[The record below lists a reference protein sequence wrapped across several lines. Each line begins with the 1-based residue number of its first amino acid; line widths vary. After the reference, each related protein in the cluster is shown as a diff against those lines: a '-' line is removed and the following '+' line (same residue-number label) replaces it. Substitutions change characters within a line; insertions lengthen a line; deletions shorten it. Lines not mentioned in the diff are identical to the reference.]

1 MRAHSSRTTIPL
13 GRRALWLGLGA
24 SLCCPPVA
32 QAQASPQATAT
43 AAAPAAAAEPASA
56 LQRIVVTGQSDKQ
69 DADEGYR
76 ARGSD
81 TATGLGL
88 TLRETPQ
95 AITVVTREQ
104 MDDFKLHSV
113 NDVLAAAPGVIVE
126 KVETDRTYY
135 TARGFDVTNF
145 QLDGI
150 GMPFT
155 NGAQWG
161 DVDAWVYERVDVLRG
176 ANGLGSG
183 TGYPSATVNYVR
195 KKPTADFQAAAGL
208 SLGSWNDVRLQG
220 DVSGALNDSGSVR
233 GRVVAATQKRD
244 SYLDRYAADKSVVYA
259 ALDVDLGP
267 ATLLSFSHT
276 SQWSNADSPMWGALP
291 LVYSDGTPTNYDVST
306 STAAD
311 WAWWDNA
318 DQRTHVELSHDFS
331 ADWQARAVLTRREM
345 ATDSELFYV
354 YGTPDKATGL
364 GLYSYPS
371 AFSGDY
377 EQTLLNLQLT
387 GKFSLAGRRHDL
399 VLGASWAREQ
409 ASEFSGYGDDIGTP
423 LPDLA
428 TWDGHY
434 PKPRFD
440 ASSNGS
446 DFHSRRRTVSAAAR
460 WSLADPLKLITGLN
474 AVSVRSEGRNYG
486 VAHAYSH
493 DQLVPYLGAVWDL
506 SPDLALYGSATRIF
520 NPQTETDQAGRVLD
534 PVQGRN
540 IELGLKGQS
549 ADQKLGY
556 GLAVFRTRQDHLAAF
571 AGYRDDFSAY
581 YAGEDAISRGVELEV
596 NGRLGH
602 AVELSAS
609 LTHLRLTTPGGDDTR
624 TWVPRSTARLMARW
638 KPTPDWAL
646 GGQLRWQSEIHRS
659 AAVRQAAYA
668 VVDLMASYSFD
679 PHWSASLNL
688 HNVGNEKYLN
698 SLYWDQAYYGAPR
711 NGSVSVDWKF

>member
-1 MRAHSSRTTIPL
+1 MTT
-13 GRRALWLGLGA
+13 A
-24 SLCCPPVA
+24 SLAHRAFWLSFGAALACPPAALA
-32 QAQASPQATAT
+32 QTTAAAAT
-43 AAAPAAAAEPASA
+43 AAADPAPAGS
-56 LQRIVVTGQSDKQ
+56 LQRIVVTGQADKQ
-69 DADEGYR
+69 EADTGYR
-76 ARGSD
+76 AGGSD

-95 AITVVTREQ
+95 AITVITRAQ

-145 QLDGI
+145 QIDGI

-183 TGYPSATVNYVR
+183 TGYPSATINYVR

-208 SLGSWNDVRLQG
+208 SLGSWDDRRVQA

-291 LVYSDGTPTNYDVST
+291 LVYSDGTPTDYDVST

-318 DQRTHVELSHDFS
+318 DHRTHVELSHDFGN
-331 ADWQARAVLTRREM
+331 DWQARAVLTRREM

-377 EQTLLNLQLT
+377 AQTLLNLQLS
-387 GKFSLAGRRHDL
+387 GRFPLAGRRHDL

-409 ASEFSGYGDDIGTP
+409 ANEFSGYGNDIGTP

-434 PKPRFD
+434 PKPAFD
-440 ASSNGS
+440 TSFNGS
-446 DFHSRRRTVSAAAR
+446 DFDSHRRTVSAAVR
-460 WSLADPLKLITGLN
+460 WSLADTLKLITGLN
-474 AVSVRSEGRNYG
+474 AVGVRSSGSNYG
-486 VAHAYSH
+486 VDHRYAH

-506 SPDLALYGSATRIF
+506 ARDLSLYGSATRIF
-520 NPQTETDQAGRVLD
+520 NPQTETDQPGRVLD

-540 IELGLKGQS
+540 IELGLKGQL
-549 ADQKLGY
+549 ADQRLGY
-556 GLAVFRTRQDHLAAF
+556 GVAVFHTRQDNLAAF

-581 YAGEDAISRGVELEV
+581 YAGEDAISRGVELEL
-596 NGRLGH
+596 NGQLAP
-602 AVELSAS
+602 AVEISAS
-609 LTHLRLTTPGGDDTR
+609 LTHLRLTTPDGDDAR

-638 KPTPDWAL
+638 KPTPELSL

-659 AAVRQAAYA
+659 AAVRQGAYA
-668 VVDLMASYSFD
+668 VVDLMASYAFD
-679 PHWSASLNL
+679 EHWSASLNL
-688 HNVGNEKYLN
+688 RNVGNEKYLG